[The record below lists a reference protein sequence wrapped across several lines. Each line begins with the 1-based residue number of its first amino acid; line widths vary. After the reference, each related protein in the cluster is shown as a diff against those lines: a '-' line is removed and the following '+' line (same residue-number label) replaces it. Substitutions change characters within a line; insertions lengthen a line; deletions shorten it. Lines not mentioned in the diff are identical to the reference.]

1 MATVEERI
9 EKLKKRQAELK
20 AQEKKLLA
28 QQSQKERKERTKR
41 LIEVGATV
49 EAVLGRPI
57 TKDDLPLLFNF
68 LKQQEERGQFF
79 SKAMEHK
86 KINFDECYQDN
97 IK

>member
-1 MATVEERI
+1 
-9 EKLKKRQAELK
+9 
-20 AQEKKLLA
+20 
-28 QQSQKERKERTKR
+28 
-41 LIEVGATV
+41 
-49 EAVLGRPI
+49 VLGRPI
-57 TKDDLPLLFNF
+57 TKDDLPLLSNF